1 MNLSATISG
10 LQEAL
15 KFTPENYPLKKMLGD
30 ALFEAQRFNESEVI
44 FHQLVVSNSENLDY
58 KYSLSCCY
66 TKNNKISASQIV
78 LEELAD
84 KKYQNAAF
92 NILYSKYLIESKKY
106 ELASEYYQN
115 AIDLDENLIDVD
127 LENVFKKHIL
137 KPTNEQET
145 VVLYSNE
152 SEIQSFKPDFQGLE
166 KPKITFEDV
175 GGMVQ
180 VKDEIS
186 MKIIFPL
193 THPEIYKSY
202 GKKIGGGILLYGP
215 PGCGKTMIARATA
228 GQINASFISVGINE
242 ILDMYLGSSEKN
254 IHAVFNAA
262 RQNTPCVLFFDE
274 VDALG
279 ANRNDLKQNWF
290 KTVINQFLDELDGVK
305 YSNEG
310 ILILA
315 ATNAPWHMDS
325 AFKRPG
331 RFDRQ
336 IFVSPPDAEARKK
349 IFSLH
354 LAEKPTEKINIED
367 LVKLTYNYSGAD
379 IKAVIDTA
387 IESKLFES
395 MKKGAAIPIS
405 TNDLKNAIQKV
416 RPSTIEW
423 LETARNYA
431 TYSNESGQYNDILSY
446 FKSK

>member
-15 KFTPENYPLKKMLGD
+15 KFTPENFPLKKMLGD
-30 ALFEAQRFNESEVI
+30 ALFEAQRFNEAEVI
-44 FHQLVVSNSENLDY
+44 FHQLVISNSQNLDY

-66 TKNNKISASQIV
+66 AKNNKISASQIV
-78 LEELAD
+78 LDELAE
-84 KKYQNAAF
+84 KKYQNASF
-92 NILYSKYLIESKKY
+92 YIQYSKYLIESKKY

-127 LENVFKKHIL
+127 LENIFNKYIVQPK
-137 KPTNEQET
+137 NEQET

-242 ILDMYLGSSEKN
+242 ILDMYLGSSEK
-254 IHAVFNAA
+254 IFM
-262 RQNTPCVLFFDE
+262 PFLVLQGKIRLVCFFSMRLMPL
-274 VDALG
+274 V
-279 ANRNDLKQNWF
+279 Q
-290 KTVINQFLDELDGVK
+290 
-305 YSNEG
+305 
-310 ILILA
+310 
-315 ATNAPWHMDS
+315 
-325 AFKRPG
+325 
-331 RFDRQ
+331 
-336 IFVSPPDAEARKK
+336 
-349 IFSLH
+349 
-354 LAEKPTEKINIED
+354 TEMI
-367 LVKLTYNYSGAD
+367 
-379 IKAVIDTA
+379 
-387 IESKLFES
+387 
-395 MKKGAAIPIS
+395 
-405 TNDLKNAIQKV
+405 
-416 RPSTIEW
+416 
-423 LETARNYA
+423 
-431 TYSNESGQYNDILSY
+431 
-446 FKSK
+446 

>member
-1 MNLSATISG
+1 M
-10 LQEAL
+10 
-15 KFTPENYPLKKMLGD
+15 
-30 ALFEAQRFNESEVI
+30 
-44 FHQLVVSNSENLDY
+44 
-58 KYSLSCCY
+58 
-66 TKNNKISASQIV
+66 
-78 LEELAD
+78 
-84 KKYQNAAF
+84 
-92 NILYSKYLIESKKY
+92 
-106 ELASEYYQN
+106 
-115 AIDLDENLIDVD
+115 
-127 LENVFKKHIL
+127 
-137 KPTNEQET
+137 
-145 VVLYSNE
+145 
-152 SEIQSFKPDFQGLE
+152 
-166 KPKITFEDV
+166 
-175 GGMVQ
+175 
-180 VKDEIS
+180 
-186 MKIIFPL
+186 
-193 THPEIYKSY
+193 
-202 GKKIGGGILLYGP
+202 
-215 PGCGKTMIARATA
+215 
-228 GQINASFISVGINE
+228 
-242 ILDMYLGSSEKN
+242 
-254 IHAVFNAA
+254 
-262 RQNTPCVLFFDE
+262 LFFDE

-416 RPSTIEW
+416 RPSTIDW